1 MNAIDKAFESR
12 DRKFRKGRL
21 GDSRMTVKNPEAD
34 VFAATFFMANE
45 VEMDAI
51 IDTAT
56 ELIALQGAECEEC
69 TGTKYDI

>member
-1 MNAIDKAFESR
+1 
-12 DRKFRKGRL
+12 
-21 GDSRMTVKNPEAD
+21 MTVKNPEAD